1 MCLMMKVI
9 DADQHLGDIR
19 RHNATLAK
27 QQAPTPKRPRRQ
39 GRD

>member
-1 MCLMMKVI
+1 MHLMKVI
-9 DADQHLGDIR
+9 DAAQHLDDIE

-27 QQAPTPKRPRRQ
+27 QQAPTPKRPKRQ